1 MIRRRHVFYVSGYDP
16 QGVDGYHRL
25 FCRELKRFQQ
35 LWPVKAA
42 AGEPRIDADGLAAR
56 WQIETQGPNW
66 HVSTTYE
73 FLRWDD
79 LVARDLRRPF
89 FGIVLRVLYCL
100 GENLLNGTLLRT
112 FRAGWRFGLF
122 YLVSIFAMTATVAS
136 ALLLAWLTYLCA
148 GTLLAAGAPLSL
160 GAAIV
165 AGVFLLAVARWLCR
179 RWLITR
185 ICAMWPWYRELA
197 HRRQP
202 DLHTRIGEF
211 ARRIVVK
218 ARAAEADEILV
229 VGHSA
234 GGTILIPLLARAL
247 ELDAD
252 FAGAG
257 SPVTALALGSNLPL
271 AALHPNGDDFR
282 NAIRRVAVEPSL
294 TWIDC
299 QARKDVVNFQDCDM
313 VAGLGVRDGTGAT
326 QSIVLERALSR
337 DRLCSVLSP
346 APLELLSHALSIHHG
361 QRPARI
367 LRLSYVCVRSG
378 PSARVGAR
386 RRADIGALFER
397 CELCFRAFRSGPQNH
412 CGRLCRNGSR
422 SVLEQ
427 FPEKWPPV
435 FRENATKSIKLERF
449 PIQV

>member
-16 QGVDGYHRL
+16 QGVAGYHRL

-66 HVSTTYE
+66 QVSTTYE

-89 FGIVLRVLYCL
+89 FEVVFRVLYCL
-100 GENLLNGTLLRT
+100 GENLLNGTLFRT

-122 YLVSIFAMTATVAS
+122 YLVSILAMMATVAS
-136 ALLLAWLTYLCA
+136 ALLLAWLTYFCA

-165 AGVFLLAVARWLCR
+165 AGVFFLAIARSLCR

-197 HRRQP
+197 HRQRP

-229 VGHSA
+229 IGHSA
-234 GGTILIPLLARAL
+234 GGTILIPLLTRAL

-257 SPVTALALGSNLPL
+257 SPVTALTLGSNLPL

-282 NAIRRVAVEPSL
+282 NAIRRLAVEPSL

-313 VAGLGVRDGTGAT
+313 VAGLGVETGSEQRNPLYWNVRFREVVSA
-326 QSIVLERALSR
+326 QFYPRLRWNFFRMHYQFIMANDRRASYDYLMFV
-337 DRLCSVLSP
+337 C
-346 APLELLSHALSIHHG
+346 G
-361 QRPARI
+361 PAR
-367 LRLSYVCVRSG
+367 LLEWAQDGARTLARFSNDASYVFEPSDPTPRTIVADCAEMARGRS
-378 PSARVGAR
+378 
-386 RRADIGALFER
+386 
-397 CELCFRAFRSGPQNH
+397 
-412 CGRLCRNGSR
+412 
-422 SVLEQ
+422 
-427 FPEKWPPV
+427 
-435 FRENATKSIKLERF
+435 
-449 PIQV
+449 